1 VKKTRPRSR
10 AASSRGYTVM
20 EVMMSLAI
28 LGIGASGVVAVQKA
42 TLLANTSAKNLA
54 TANFIAE
61 SWMERLRVDALQW
74 NEPGGVPD
82 LLSDTQWLRLATDN
96 PLWVTPTTVLP
107 VGAADADVTGA
118 DNFVTDPL
126 PAAASAFCTQLR
138 LTQFNTATLSLY
150 RKLIRVEIRVIWARA
165 GAPLDCTTLNPDDTV
180 LRNQYGAVYLTSA
193 VQQNTSPETSP

>member
-1 VKKTRPRSR
+1 MKTRSRSR

-74 NEPGGVPD
+74 NDFAGVPD
-82 LLSDTQWLRLATDN
+82 LLSDTQWLRLATDT
-96 PLWVTPTTVLP
+96 PVWVTPATVLP
-107 VGAADADVTGA
+107 AGAADADVTGA
-118 DNFVTDPL
+118 DKFPTDPG
-126 PAAASAFCTQLR
+126 PPFAASAFCTQLR
-138 LTQFNTATLSLY
+138 LTQFNTATLPSF
-150 RKLIRVEIRVIWARA
+150 RKLIRVEVRVMWARA
-165 GAPLDCTTLNPDDTV
+165 GAPLDCSTLNPDDTL

-193 VQQNTSPETSP
+193 VQQNTSP

>member
-1 VKKTRPRSR
+1 
-10 AASSRGYTVM
+10 M

-74 NEPGGVPD
+74 NDYGGVPD
-82 LLSDTQWLRLATDN
+82 LSDTKWLSLASN
-96 PLWVTPTTVLP
+96 APVWVTPATVLP
-107 VGAADADVTGA
+107 SGAADADVTGA
-118 DNFVTDPL
+118 DNFVTDPG
-126 PAAASAFCTQLR
+126 PPFAASAFCTHLR
-138 LTQFNTATLSLY
+138 LTQFDPSTLPSF
-150 RKLIRVEIRVIWARA
+150 RKLIRAEVRVIWARA
-165 GAPLDCTTLNPDDTV
+165 GAPLDCPTLNPADID

-193 VQQNTSPETSP
+193 VQQNTSP